1 MRRFRSLLL
10 LLFVGALLII
20 PTKASAASALLE
32 NNTAEGVPTL
42 GLGSNTYTI
51 NYSTSFDYVNISAT
65 PKAEGVTV
73 EGVGKLPIQAGANQY
88 IVKATSG
95 TTTETYT
102 INLNTTIISG
112 KASSATTTVDPKTGE
127 PITNP
132 ETGAFLNYS
141 LVAISL
147 LGSLV
152 VINKLKN
159 KNKFYRI

>member
-1 MRRFRSLLL
+1 MRRLKSLLL

-20 PTKASAASALLE
+20 PTKARAASALLE
-32 NNTAEGVPTL
+32 NITVEGVPTL
-42 GLGSNTYTI
+42 MLGSNTYTI
-51 NYSTSFDYVNISAT
+51 KYSTSFNYVNISAT
-65 PKAEGVTV
+65 PKSTGLTV
-73 EGVGKLPIQAGANQY
+73 EGVGQLPIQAGANQY
-88 IVKATSG
+88 VVTATDG

-102 INLNTTIISG
+102 INLDTTIISG
-112 KASSATTTVDPKTGE
+112 KASSTTTTVDPKTGE

-147 LGSLV
+147 LGALV